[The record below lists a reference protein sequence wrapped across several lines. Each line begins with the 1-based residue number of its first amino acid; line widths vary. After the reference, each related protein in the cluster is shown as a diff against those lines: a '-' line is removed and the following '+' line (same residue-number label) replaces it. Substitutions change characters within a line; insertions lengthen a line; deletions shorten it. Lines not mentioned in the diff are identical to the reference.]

1 MTTSRKVLIFGSTG
15 AIGNACASNFL
26 ASGWKITIM
35 DRSLAEL
42 ENTKGIDAVVW
53 AQGANY
59 SGSFVKT
66 DPEIWDAVWDANFDF
81 IVRSSRVLLQ
91 NDCLNS
97 GSRLVVISSV
107 WEHIAKANK
116 SAYIS
121 SKAAIGGLIRALAC
135 ELGKDSIAIN
145 GVLPGVIDSPMTREN
160 LTTEQIN
167 TIVQQTPNNK
177 LVTLKSIAST
187 VEFLA
192 SHESFG
198 INGQSIV
205 VDHAWSISKNV

>member
-1 MTTSRKVLIFGSTG
+1 MIFGSTG
-15 AIGNACASNFL
+15 AIGNACTNYFL
-26 ASGWKITIM
+26 ESGWNLTTM
-35 DRSLAEL
+35 DRSLTEL
-42 ENTKGIDAVVW
+42 ENIKGVDAVVW

-59 SGSFVKT
+59 SGTFVET
-66 DPEIWDAVWDANFDF
+66 DPEIWDAIWDANFDF
-81 IVRSSRVLLQ
+81 IVRSSRILLR
-91 NDCLNS
+91 NDSLNS

-135 ELGKDSIAIN
+135 ELGKNSIAIN

-167 TIVQQTPNNK
+167 SIVEQTPNNQ
-177 LVTLKSIAST
+177 LVTLKSIASI

-192 SHESFG
+192 SNESFG

-205 VDHAWSISKNV
+205 VDHAWAISKNA